1 VLSHTPVPPTCAAD
15 DRDSSDAAAGLAP
28 DRYAVWTTPSVRWQS
43 GSSGFLVLGFLDQL
57 EDFFLEFDQLLGDLR
72 TPVQTADLTLQL
84 VDPAI
89 ARVSHFASW
98 RLRLQAIQ
106 TTLGMLFTPTGKLGG
121 IQAVAT

>member
-1 VLSHTPVPPTCAAD
+1 
-15 DRDSSDAAAGLAP
+15 
-28 DRYAVWTTPSVRWQS
+28 
-43 GSSGFLVLGFLDQL
+43 VLGFLDQL